1 MTTAALALTAHDAT
15 TDGPYEALTRLGEA
29 ELHALFDRSEAPDPR
44 VLIGHEWRG
53 FNTPRW
59 TRLAGIQKF
68 IKGFFE
74 IDGRVEGY
82 NLRVPQNGLGGA
94 WTALPSPDAPSA
106 FGFFTVSKPSERE
119 TLLDYGA
126 STRNRW
132 WRIDDVTMKVIRDY
146 LVVPDP
152 KQPDILL
159 GKALLQIGPFRLFSN
174 YFVIERL
181 RPAVWEPMRSR
192 KQLTAGA

>member
-1 MTTAALALTAHDAT
+1 MTAAALVLT
-15 TDGPYEALTRLGEA
+15 TPAALDGPYEALTRLSDA
-29 ELHALFDRSEAPDPR
+29 ELSALFDRSAAIDPR
-44 VLIGHEWRG
+44 ELIGHEWRG

-59 TRLAGIQKF
+59 TRFAGIQKF
-68 IKGFFE
+68 VKGFFE
-74 IDGRVEGY
+74 VDGRAEGY
-82 NLRVPQNGLGGA
+82 NLRVSQNGLHGE

-106 FGFFTVSKPSERE
+106 FGFFTVSMPTENE

-132 WRIDDVTMKVIRDY
+132 WRIDDVSMKVIRDY

-152 KQPDILL
+152 KRPDIVL
-159 GKALLQIGPFRLFSN
+159 GKALLQIGPFRIFSN

-181 RPAVWEPMRSR
+181 RPAVWKPSTPKR
-192 KQLTAGA
+192 LAAG